1 MFLLT
6 GAVRN
11 EVPPIRRIYR
21 KSTNRRSERAFRVTR
36 AKKLDF
42 FTPSTDVASI
52 WIASVRFPALLD
64 GLFGVPGRLWALSGH
79 PWGALGTLP
88 GRTGDA
94 PDRPSKL
101 LGHPGIALEH
111 P

>member
-1 MFLLT
+1 MFLQT

-11 EVPPIRRIYR
+11 EVRPIRRTYR
-21 KSTNRRSERAFRVTR
+21 KSTKYRSESAFRLTR

-42 FTPSTDVASI
+42 FNPSIDVASI

-88 GRTGDA
+88 GRTADA
-94 PDRPSKL
+94 PDRPLKL
-101 LGHPGIALEH
+101 LGHPGVALEH